1 MNRAKQERSDEAG
14 RATDTTTNRRFAPL
28 RRWLAASVPAAG
40 VTGGLFMA
48 MTFVVSVEAPPAEA
62 LEFRPLPKIT
72 PQLLEDFEPRDYEP
86 ARQIEA
92 AELPPSPPPVL
103 ADARMGGVPAV
114 VLTGHAP
121 EVPKSGPLGPILAP
135 GIQYSRVLQPLSE
148 PVVAYPDALARRGV
162 EGECEVRFSVN
173 MRGQP
178 FDVSATCSDPGFVR
192 AAERAV
198 ARSEFAPQIVQGQPV
213 ERHGVVYPITFQLS
227 E

>member
-1 MNRAKQERSDEAG
+1 MNESKQERSDEAG
-14 RATDTTTNRRFAPL
+14 HATETTANRRFAPL

-48 MTFVVSVEAPPAEA
+48 MTVVVGVDAPQAEA
-62 LEFRPLPKIT
+62 VEQRPLVPVT
-72 PQLLEDFEPRDYEP
+72 PQRLDDSVPRDYKP

-92 AELPPSPPPVL
+92 AELPPPPPPVL
-103 ADARMGGVPAV
+103 ADARMGDVPAV

-121 EVPKSGPLGPILAP
+121 EVPKSGPLGPILPP
-135 GIQYSRVLQPLSE
+135 GIQYSRVLQPLSQ

-178 FDVSATCSDPGFVR
+178 FDVSATCTDPGFVR

-198 ARSEFAPQIVQGQPV
+198 VRSEFAPQIVQGQAV
-213 ERHGVVYPITFQLS
+213 ERHGVVYPITFRLS